1 MNLFKKIFGRK
12 KERRQKDEFILYLL
26 RHIERL
32 SRENHKLKSQV
43 VELSNRKE

>member
-12 KERRQKDEFILYLL
+12 KEIRQKDKFILYLL
-26 RHIERL
+26 KNMERL
-32 SRENHKLKSQV
+32 SIENRKLKSQV